1 MLTLILIFLIVCC
14 ILGWAI
20 QSTAKG
26 SKELIANG
34 QAWRVWLGCG
44 MLLCIPVM
52 LYFGSV

>member
-1 MLTLILIFLIVCC
+1 MLTGILIFLIVCC
-14 ILGWAI
+14 ITGWAI

>member
-14 ILGWAI
+14 ILGWTI

-26 SKELIANG
+26 SKGLIANG